1 MLDFN
6 NVIED
11 INSKNI
17 TDKILLSMLDIRVVF
32 FNKYKYLIEVENPSE
47 NTEFQKITNI
57 IDNIYSIKD
66 NTHTFIMEKQ
76 FHLLLEKYFKVID
89 TNQIYVGY
97 KEHEYSF
104 IEKTTEEYFIYT
116 DGIFIIKCINTC
128 SFDAFPPVSNYSIK
142 LVSNNNDIIEK
153 ISDLTCSS
161 HYNNTVRD
169 ITEGCLDPL
178 KYYNKFLKFY
188 IEYSVNTPEIFIE
201 NYNSFGG
208 TLQFYVDK
216 NNPNKFHFIYDTIY
230 MGMCINKP
238 YYTQNKKLSDNDK
251 FINLFKFGNE
261 ELYDFME
268 ACLLNKEKQT
278 TITPIYNSI
287 ANINVIGNKPEC
299 VKLTIDS
306 DLSEI
311 PEYVCNL
318 CTRMRLNDKNE
329 YKEKIYSNKTL
340 NVLTVEF
347 L

>member
-1 MLDFN
+1 MFDFD

-17 TDKILLSMLDIRVVF
+17 TDKILLSMLDIRVLF

-89 TNQIYVGY
+89 TNQIYTGY
-97 KEHEYSF
+97 KKHEYIF
-104 IEKTTEEYFIYT
+104 NETPENHFVYT
-116 DGIFIIKCINTC
+116 DGIFIIECNEIR
-128 SFDAFPPVSNYSIK
+128 SFDTFLTVGNYSIK

-178 KYYNKFLKFY
+178 KYYNKILKFY
-188 IEYSVNTPEIFIE
+188 IEHSVDTPEIFIE
-201 NYNSFGG
+201 NYNSFRG

-230 MGMCINKP
+230 MGMYINKP
-238 YYTQNKKLSDNDK
+238 NYTQNKKLSDNDK

-261 ELYDFME
+261 ELYVFME
-268 ACLLNKEKQT
+268 ACLLNKKKQT
-278 TITPIYNSI
+278 TIAPIYNSI
-287 ANINVIGNKPEC
+287 ANISVIGNKPEG

-329 YKEKIYSNKTL
+329 YKEKKYSNKTL